1 MYNEKAIEQEKLKS
15 NIRKFYLFQAFSALA
30 FFVPIIVLFWQENGL
45 NLTQIMILQS
55 LFSLTVVLLEVPS
68 GYFAD
73 VFGRKKSLIFASSFL
88 TIGIFTYSLG
98 HNFHQFLIAEILWAF
113 GVSFVSG
120 TDSAFIYDTL
130 KDLKQEKLYKKTM
143 GNAMFCCLIATSI
156 ASVIGGFIGKINFRW
171 TFYAMLPFMILLI
184 PLSISLKEPKRH
196 KHIIERGYL
205 FELLK
210 ILKNS
215 LIKNEKI
222 RWLIIYSAI
231 IAGFNGAVLWLYQPY
246 FKLTGLD
253 IFYFGFVFAAFNL
266 IAALSS
272 KYAHQIEEK
281 LGQKHSLILLII
293 LVGGS
298 YLLMSNFI
306 YLFSFSF
313 AFIQQFVR
321 GFSKPVIT
329 DYINKLVSS
338 DIRATVLS
346 AQNLVGRL
354 FYAAIIPIIGWIA
367 DVYTLVQALFVL
379 GITTFVA
386 GIVILLILQKDRVI

>member
-1 MYNEKAIEQEKLKS
+1 MDTETQQKLKS
-15 NIRKFYLFQAFSALA
+15 NVWKFYLFQALSALT
-30 FFVPIIVLFWQENGL
+30 FFVPVIVLFWQDNGL
-45 NLTQIMILQS
+45 SLTQIMVLQS
-55 LFSLTVVLLEVPS
+55 LYSLTIVLLEVPS

-73 VFGRKKSLIFASSFL
+73 VFGRRKSLLLASIFL
-88 TIGIFTYSLG
+88 TFGIFTYSLG
-98 HNFHQFLIAEILWAF
+98 YNFYQFLIAEILW
-113 GVSFVSG
+113 GVGDSFVSG
-120 TDSAFIYDTL
+120 TDSALVYDTL
-130 KDLKQEKLYKKTM
+130 RDLKQEKLYKKVM
-143 GNAMFCCLIATSI
+143 GNAVFYYLIATSI
-156 ASVIGGFIGKINFRW
+156 ASLIGGFIGKLNFRW

-196 KHIIERGYL
+196 KYIFEKGYL
-205 FELLK
+205 LELFK
-210 ILKNS
+210 ILRNS
-215 LIKNEKI
+215 MVKNEKI

-246 FKLTGLD
+246 FKLTNLD
-253 IFYFGFVFAAFNL
+253 IFYFGFIFAAFNL

-272 KYAHQIEEK
+272 KYAHHIEEK
-281 LGQKHSLILLII
+281 LGQKYSLILLVV
-293 LVGGS
+293 LVAGS

-346 AQNLVGRL
+346 AQNLMGRL
-354 FYAAIIPIIGWIA
+354 FYAGIIPIIGWIV
-367 DVYTLVQALFVL
+367 DVYTLIQALTIL

-386 GIVILLILQKDRVI
+386 GISILLILHKDKVI

>member
-1 MYNEKAIEQEKLKS
+1 MQEKLKS
-15 NIRKFYLFQAFSALA
+15 NIWKFYLFQAFSALA

-73 VFGRKKSLIFASSFL
+73 VFGRKESLIFASSFL

-98 HNFHQFLIAEILWAF
+98 YNFYQFLIAEIFWAF

-143 GNAMFCCLIATSI
+143 GNAVFCSLIATSI

-196 KHIIERGYL
+196 KHIFERGYL

-210 ILKNS
+210 VLKNS

-266 IAALSS
+266 VAALSS

-379 GITTFVA
+379 GITTFVS
-386 GIVILLILQKDRVI
+386 GIVILMILQKDRVI